1 MSRYFVALYRHRHTL
16 SNPAALEQ
24 EARFGNPTIGH
35 LTFLAKSYK
44 PGFYFF
50 EVLECVRRLL
60 LGAVVGIVAED
71 SAAAPVLGLLIAQAF
86 VAVFHQKP
94 FKTAADSRLGQVL
107 AYSLVLFFMA
117 ALMVKLDAT
126 GDDAND
132 QRVLGALLLVVLS
145 LGPVAVVVELVLSYI
160 RLQRSIIQAE
170 ASAPHSNGGAD
181 ASEEEET
188 WTVQNLEL
196 AILPLERPENS
207 APSTSTNVTLKDR
220 QPLGVSI

>member
-1 MSRYFVALYRHRHTL
+1 MCCLSRYFVALYRHRHTL

-160 RLQRSIIQAE
+160 RLQRSIVQAE
-170 ASAPHSNGGAD
+170 ASASGAD

-188 WTVQNLEL
+188 STVQNLEP
-196 AILPLERPENS
+196 AILPLKRPKNS
-207 APSTSTNVTLKDR
+207 APSTSTKVKL
-220 QPLGVSI
+220 

>member
-24 EARFGNPTIGH
+24 EARFGYPTIGH

-71 SAAAPVLGLLIAQAF
+71 SAAAPALGLLIALAF

-145 LGPVAVVVELVLSYI
+145 LGPVAVVVELVLSYMN
-160 RLQRSIIQAE
+160 S
-170 ASAPHSNGGAD
+170 GAD
-181 ASEEEET
+181 APEEEET
-188 WTVQNLEL
+188 STVQNLEP
-196 AILPLERPENS
+196 AILPLKRPKNS
-207 APSTSTNVTLKDR
+207 APSTSTKVKLLDR
-220 QPLGVSI
+220 RLLGRSI

>member
-1 MSRYFVALYRHRHTL
+1 MCCLSRYFVALYQHRQIL
-16 SNPAALEQ
+16 SNPDKLER
-24 EARFGNPTIGH
+24 EARFGYPTIGH

-86 VAVFHQKP
+86 VAVFNKEP

-117 ALMVKLDAT
+117 ALMVKVDAT

-160 RLQRSIIQAE
+160 RLLQRSIIQAV

-188 WTVQNLEL
+188 STVKYLEL
-196 AILPLERPENS
+196 AILPLDRPENS
-207 APSTSTNVTLKDR
+207 APSTSTKVML
-220 QPLGVSI
+220 